1 MKNKRTKKASVA
13 YESDLQPNCLFTT
26 PSRSLSDGP
35 MKNYQLKR
43 LGLVFVGSNILDPI
57 FFSWVVLFLFL
68 IKYFSIFFDFCHLCA
83 CLLERYR
90 DLQMHLLM

>member
-13 YESDLQPNCLFTT
+13 YESDLQPNCLFMA

-57 FFSWVVLFLFL
+57 FFS
-68 IKYFSIFFDFCHLCA
+68 
-83 CLLERYR
+83 
-90 DLQMHLLM
+90 